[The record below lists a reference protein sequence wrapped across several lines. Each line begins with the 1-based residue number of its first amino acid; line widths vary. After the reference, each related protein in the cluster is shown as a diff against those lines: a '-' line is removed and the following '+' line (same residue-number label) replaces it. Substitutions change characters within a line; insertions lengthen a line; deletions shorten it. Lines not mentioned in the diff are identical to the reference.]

1 MTEVQTCAL
10 PISVER
16 NIMRAY
22 INPPHRKFSDSEL
35 IELAK
40 LVQEYVSANP
50 KADDVT
56 LQNGILDI
64 SDVFDYAVRLRYSKS
79 LS

>member
-1 MTEVQTCAL
+1 
-10 PISVER
+10 
-16 NIMRAY
+16 MRAY

-50 KADDVT
+50 KADDIT

-64 SDVFDYAVRLRYSKS
+64 SEMFDYAVQLRYSKTTS
-79 LS
+79 